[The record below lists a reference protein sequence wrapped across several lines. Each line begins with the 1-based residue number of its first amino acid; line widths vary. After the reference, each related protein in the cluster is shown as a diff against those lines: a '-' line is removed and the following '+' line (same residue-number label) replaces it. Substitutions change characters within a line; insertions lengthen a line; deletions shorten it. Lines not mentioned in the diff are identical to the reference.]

1 MYSILSRKCYS
12 LEISYFFFTLKV
24 LKQLTK
30 GVLKRKNLSYC
41 LCQNFF
47 SSKSE
52 LIKLFAVEVLLV
64 NVQIM
69 AILMKSWKSS
79 LKDTFVSFLFL
90 KLLSISFFSLFTIF
104 VKLFYITPQE
114 MFCWS
119 IIYSSIMTLFFGLK
133 ICSFFFVIYRK
144 DTLQQFKKC
153 GPNALLPSIWIRF
166 LFCIYFNRCHIYI
179 YIYIYIY
186 I

>member
-52 LIKLFAVEVLLV
+52 LIKLFAVEVLLA

-114 MFCWS
+114 MFC
-119 IIYSSIMTLFFGLK
+119 
-133 ICSFFFVIYRK
+133 
-144 DTLQQFKKC
+144 
-153 GPNALLPSIWIRF
+153 
-166 LFCIYFNRCHIYI
+166 
-179 YIYIYIY
+179 
-186 I
+186 